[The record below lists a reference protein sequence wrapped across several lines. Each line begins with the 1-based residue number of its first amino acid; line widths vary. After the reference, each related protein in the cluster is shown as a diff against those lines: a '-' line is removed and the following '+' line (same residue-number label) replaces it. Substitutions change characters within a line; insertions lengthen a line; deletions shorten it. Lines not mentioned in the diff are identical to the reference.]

1 MRTSICRSLP
11 VLLLLPALPALADV
25 KLEVLGTA
33 ESRASAHSLSVPA
46 AGSTYTAS
54 GDRSQ
59 PQLEARVASDTATSF
74 FARANASA
82 RVESTY
88 TVVGLVARAP
98 VTFTWE
104 FSGSLQWNPEN
115 ASLGLELHAGIFSR
129 GPDLFID
136 GIRWGI
142 SFVDGPVFMG
152 DFAGNAALP
161 IGSSGSAG
169 APGLFSSNLPAAP
182 WDGRGSV
189 QATTTWVLSGGGWG
203 DLTLAAGTGVGG
215 DVQADHAIRLLGLQ
229 VPDASWLSGG
239 PAYLLLDNGTQIP
252 IAAAVP
258 EPGPAVLLL
267 SGLAALAW
275 RRQRMAR

>member
-1 MRTSICRSLP
+1 MRPSICRSLP
-11 VLLLLPALPALADV
+11 LLLLLPAWPALADV
-25 KLEVLGTA
+25 RLEVLGTA
-33 ESRASAHSLSVPA
+33 ESRASAHSLSVQA
-46 AGSTYTAS
+46 LGGTYTAS
-54 GDRSQ
+54 GDRAQ
-59 PQLEARVASDTATSF
+59 ALLEARVASDTATGFLS
-74 FARANASA
+74 RDGASA

-88 TVVGLVARAP
+88 SVVGLVARAP

-115 ASLGLELHAGIFSR
+115 ASLGLELGAGIFSR
-129 GPDLFID
+129 GPDLFIHSI
-136 GIRWGI
+136 GWGI
-142 SFVDGPVFMG
+142 SFVDGPVNMG
-152 DFAGNAALP
+152 DF
-161 IGSSGSAG
+161 SGKTVAPLGITGEAG
-169 APGLFSSNLPAAP
+169 APGLFRADLPAAP

-189 QATTTWVLSGGGWG
+189 QATTTWVLSGGGTG
-203 DLTLAAGTGVGG
+203 DLTLAASTGVGG
-215 DVQADHAIRLLGLQ
+215 DVDADHAVRLLGLQ

-258 EPGPAVLLL
+258 EPGAAVLLL